1 MLAVILAEVLCVI
14 VLALGVGLTFGLGP
28 ALIVGGLSGV
38 LACEW
43 IGAKVLAASAR
54 AKKRGGKA

>member
-1 MLAVILAEVLCVI
+1 MIAVILTELACV
-14 VLALGVGLTFGLGP
+14 VTLAIGVGLTFGVGP

-43 IGAKVLAASAR
+43 IGAKVLAR
-54 AKKRGGKA
+54 PKKRGSKS